1 MSANFKLAKKVAK
14 EAPLNDCY
22 NSVLAPAPG
31 LGEDLFQSI
40 SSSTLSS
47 LTWIFS
53 WSLLSNP
60 YMYIKLSAL
69 FVITIMSGLTR
80 PPVTAV
86 NVLRSLAL
94 FVFAPSPHLNPFP
107 FYWALRTKGA
117 VPFFVDEL
125 SHFSFNRWWSVA
137 WTEGAG
143 GPGVIHWMLVTKNSR
158 ISCSPNSV
166 LVSSIKFIVV
176 NLKGGFTRH
185 GLRCPNTSKNRIGQM
200 GNWTMDLF

>member
-1 MSANFKLAKKVAK
+1 MNFF
-14 EAPLNDCY
+14 LNGKIY
-22 NSVLAPAPG
+22 YLT
-31 LGEDLFQSI
+31 
-40 SSSTLSS
+40 TL
-47 LTWIFS
+47 
-53 WSLLSNP
+53 
-60 YMYIKLSAL
+60 YIKLSAL
-69 FVITIMSGLTR
+69 FVITIMDGLWR

-86 NVLRSLAL
+86 NVYRSLAL

-107 FYWALRTKGA
+107 FYWALRTKDA
-117 VPFFVDEL
+117 VPFYVDEL